1 MCSVLHPS
9 VGLPLEMKMDDHKR
23 HGSPTLVEG
32 NSVLLRKNNDT
43 AGELCFGGENT
54 LLSVKIDEDIKSVFT
69 LIQYFP
75 WFAIIIL

>member
-1 MCSVLHPS
+1 
-9 VGLPLEMKMDDHKR
+9 MDDHKR

-54 LLSVKIDEDIKSVFT
+54 LLSVKIDEDIKSGVVGNNNSMGCVPGSCT
-69 LIQYFP
+69 KVKLKLIPLWIF
-75 WFAIIIL
+75 L